1 MALYE
6 LGKAH
11 FAINSDGTFRYLG
24 RLIKKDWYN
33 ISSKQWTFKYQFS
46 KKDGIIT
53 DTVVVNYIPGTFK
66 ELEPKVIY
74 TAEEKVAYEKE
85 KRGIKGMAKFKVG
98 DRVKLN
104 PFKFTAFCD
113 KIGTIKL
120 IWIDKFG
127 NYSYNVDFKDTN
139 LMANNVEEKWIE
151 LVEPKEDKPSKV
163 VYDYRGHDDM
173 RDLIKGMLGA
183 IIIVDQKDYCDSE
196 LRNHARSRNIDLV
209 MYVDRR
215 KETLNQDPFKLNPHE
230 FDETKTPFSDS
241 LDSIGYILKQIEKPF
256 APFPYYH
263 FSLDDDALDAIKY
276 ALPPSVD
283 YQRRILGIHTKPQPP
298 KNRIPDRVV
307 FNQEKGKVTV
317 LISKHLDGVAPY
329 WAYTSKVHG
338 DDEYNGYFGFMLSYY
353 KYLNRHLGGDTRKEL
368 IDMAFQHGDNAVYI
382 IEGAV
387 SQEVMKIVKIDEW
400 NDILDAIMETSSQNK
415 GYWDYAEWKEMLRV
429 HELET
434 KREEQKAIRK
444 EIKKHEQE
452 IEKLKKK
459 GV

>member
-46 KKDGIIT
+46 KNDGITT
-53 DTVVVNYIPGTFK
+53 DTVVVNYIPGTSK

-104 PFKFTAFCD
+104 PFKFTEFHD

-139 LMANNVEEKWIE
+139 LMVNNVEEKWLE
-151 LVEPKEDKPSKV
+151 LVEPKEDTIKKAFERPSFSTEP
-163 VYDYRGHDDM
+163 
-173 RDLIKGMLGA
+173 L
-183 IIIVDQKDYCDSE
+183 E
-196 LRNHARSRNIDLV
+196 
-209 MYVDRR
+209 
-215 KETLNQDPFKLNPHE
+215 KLDIPLPHE
-230 FDETKTPFSDS
+230 LQMNHRVISGLMTKTIPVMEGT
-241 LDSIGYILKQIEKPF
+241 LELVEEIMNYGK
-256 APFPYYH
+256 
-263 FSLDDDALDAIKY
+263 
-276 ALPPSVD
+276 
-283 YQRRILGIHTKPQPP
+283 P

-307 FNQEKGKVTV
+307 FNQDKGKVTV

-338 DDEYNGYFGFMLSYY
+338 DDEYNGYFGFFLSYY

-368 IDMAFQHGDNAVYI
+368 IDMAFQHGDKAEFI

-387 SQEVMKIVKIDEW
+387 TQEVLKLIKIDEW
-400 NDILDAIMETSSQNK
+400 KEILHAIFETSSQNK
-415 GYWDYAEWKEMLRV
+415 GYWDYLEWKEMLRV

>member
-53 DTVVVNYIPGTFK
+53 DTILVNYIAGTFK
-66 ELEPKVIY
+66 ELEPKIIY

-85 KRGIKGMAKFKVG
+85 KK
-98 DRVKLN
+98 
-104 PFKFTAFCD
+104 
-113 KIGTIKL
+113 
-120 IWIDKFG
+120 
-127 NYSYNVDFKDTN
+127 
-139 LMANNVEEKWIE
+139 
-151 LVEPKEDKPSKV
+151 LVEPKED
-163 VYDYRGHDDM
+163 
-173 RDLIKGMLGA
+173 
-183 IIIVDQKDYCDSE
+183 
-196 LRNHARSRNIDLV
+196 N
-209 MYVDRR
+209 
-215 KETLNQDPFKLNPHE
+215 PFKLNPHE
-230 FDETKTPFSDS
+230 FGNKVKLSNAPYVLNEDGTIKFTGFSTEPLKKLDIPLPHELQMNHRVISGLMTKTIPVMKGT
-241 LDSIGYILKQIEKPF
+241 LELVEEIMNYGK
-256 APFPYYH
+256 
-263 FSLDDDALDAIKY
+263 
-276 ALPPSVD
+276 
-283 YQRRILGIHTKPQPP
+283 P

-307 FNQEKGKVTV
+307 FNQDKGKVTV

-353 KYLNRHLGGDTRKEL
+353 KYLNRHLDSDKRKEL
-368 IDMAFQHGDNAVYI
+368 INMAFQHGDKVEYI

-387 SQEVMKIVKIDEW
+387 SQEVLKLIKIDEW
-400 NDILDAIMETSSQNK
+400 DNILTALLETSKQGN

-434 KREEQKAIRK
+434 KREKAREVK
-444 EIKKHEQE
+444 KQIKKHEQE

>member
-24 RLIKKDWYN
+24 RLIKKDWYGIN
-33 ISSKQWTFKYQFS
+33 SERWAFKYQFS

-53 DTVVVNYIPGTFK
+53 DTVVVNYIPRTFK

-98 DRVKLN
+98 DRVKVIDN
-104 PFKFTAFCD
+104 PTLLLSQKKQIGKVLDVVSINEKDD
-113 KIGTIKL
+113 KAIGYYLSDCT
-120 IWIDKFG
+120 DKNHCPLYF
-127 NYSYNVDFKDTN
+127 DKE
-139 LMANNVEEKWIE
+139 LE

-163 VYDYRGHDDM
+163 VYDYRGHDNVWEL
-173 RDLIKGMLGA
+173 LIGMSGA

-196 LRNHARSRNIDLV
+196 LRNHARARNIDLV

-230 FDETKTPFSDS
+230 FVENKNMSDV
-241 LDSIGYILKQIEKPF
+241 G
-256 APFPYYH
+256 
-263 FSLDDDALDAIKY
+263 
-276 ALPPSVD
+276 
-283 YQRRILGIHTKPQPP
+283 RIVLYKKEQP

-307 FNQEKGKVTV
+307 FNQDKGKVTV

-368 IDMAFQHGDNAVYI
+368 IDMAFQHGVDRAVFI

-400 NDILDAIMETSSQNK
+400 NDILDAILEVGVKEN